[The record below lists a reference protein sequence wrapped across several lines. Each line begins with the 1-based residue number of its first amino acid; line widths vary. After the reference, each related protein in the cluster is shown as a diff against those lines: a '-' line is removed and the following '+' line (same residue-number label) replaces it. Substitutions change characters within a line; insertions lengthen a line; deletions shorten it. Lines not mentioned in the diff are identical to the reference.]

1 MNSDAEGAA
10 KEPIADS
17 KVGYC
22 HPPESTRFTK
32 GQSGNPKGRPKGT
45 RNVATILA
53 AALRERVVINENGQ
67 RKTIS
72 KLDAGV
78 KQLVNKAASG
88 DLRALQSLLALL
100 REGEDRD
107 NTAAARTPAMGE
119 ADQTVMEGILKR
131 FQRFQGEKEVES
143 EADPE

>member
-1 MNSDAEGAA
+1 KRQTG
-10 KEPIADS
+10 K
-17 KVGYC
+17 
-22 HPPESTRFTK
+22 
-32 GQSGNPKGRPKGT
+32 PKGMPKGT
-45 RNVATILA
+45 RNFATILS
-53 AALRERVVINENGQ
+53 AALIERLVINENGQ
-67 RKTIS
+67 RKSIS
-72 KLDAGV
+72 KLNAAL

-88 DLRALQSLLALL
+88 YLRALQSLLALL